1 MRLERDDAKIGLL
14 VFLALALFLGLL
26 FQRSLAAIL
35 KKEAR
40 LQVLLSNAAD
50 VAEGTEVQ
58 LQGLKI
64 GQVQTVAL
72 QRRGVQYQFLVTLG
86 LRTDL
91 VLWQGTRAVVV
102 AKPLGGSFVDLQL
115 PPPEARTAVL
125 EPGSLIP
132 GATGPTLVSLVEE
145 IQTLV
150 RNANQGVETVRG
162 QLQGK
167 GLGALLEQPQVS
179 AALAEVRRTLAAF
192 HRLALDSQ
200 ALVRH
205 GDTAMDGLVGTL
217 GQVQGSV
224 ASVQKLL
231 DSHSGDLDAIL
242 THLAATLKEMDA
254 FTKELRA
261 LVRTAGPSGE
271 ESLKALE
278 RNLRATEELV
288 EILKTKP
295 NRLMWGK
302 PSQAE
307 RDAAAAKVRE
317 ARQAQRAKP

>member
-150 RNANQGVETVRG
+150 RNANQGVETVCG